1 MTQIGSFFS
10 TFIPDFSVVKR
21 SFTTVSERISKLLG
35 FQQEPPFTSTLK
47 SPDQLFLSTKD
58 SNKINNNFSFLDLDN
73 SSINNGISKLK
84 SITPLELKKLGQND
98 KMGFFKALLPAAL
111 ESERRYG
118 VPASVT
124 LAQAALESGW
134 GRYSIGGYN
143 IFGIKGSGN
152 AGSATVKTREFIN
165 GRYVTITDKFA
176 KYSNFYDAVMSH
188 GKVYQANYKGYQ
200 KGLEKYKKNK
210 NPYEFI
216 DTVAKTYATSP
227 TYAKKIKSI
236 MNEYNLVNLTNN
248 SSMMA

>member
-10 TFIPDFSVVKR
+10 TFVPDFSIVKR
-21 SFTTVSERISKLLG
+21 SFTSVSDRISRLLG
-35 FQQEPPFTSTLK
+35 FQQQPPSSNTLK
-47 SPDQLFLSTKD
+47 SPDQLFLSTRD
-58 SNKINNNFSFLDLDN
+58 SNKVNNNFSFLDN
-73 SSINNGISKLK
+73 SFINNSINKLK
-84 SITPLELKKLGQND
+84 SITPSELKRLGQND
-98 KMGFFKALLPAAL
+98 KLGFFKALLPAAL

-134 GRYSIGGYN
+134 ARSPIGGYN

-152 AGSATVKTREFIN
+152 AGSATVKTKEFIN

-176 KYSNFYDAVMSH
+176 KYSNFHDAVMSH
-188 GKVYQANYKGYQ
+188 GKVYQADYKGYQ
-200 KGLEKYKKNK
+200 KGLEKYERNK

-227 TYAKKIKSI
+227 TYAKKIKEI
-236 MNEYNLVNLTNN
+236 MNEYDLVNLTNN
-248 SSMMA
+248 PSMMA